1 MVFRKI
7 RKSRSQKPERQFL
20 SYSDINSCLLIWGIG
35 RDEDLEQ
42 LIELENMLKADG
54 KQVISCC
61 YKCQRDILACRY
73 QSCRFHK
80 ERLVNL
86 QQAIGYGTKST
97 EKQTVRCSIRRR
109 QTE

>member
-20 SYSDINSCLLIWGIG
+20 SYSDINFCLLIWGIG

-61 YKCQRDILACRY
+61 YINA
-73 QSCRFHK
+73 K
-80 ERLVNL
+80 ETSLRAATNRVVFT
-86 QQAIGYGTKST
+86 Q
-97 EKQTVRCSIRRR
+97 
-109 QTE
+109 